1 MQQCC
6 QRGPGFEERRLQQVR
21 FRLSADLL
29 RLQSSRRNH
38 DAVSSPMP
46 QRTFKLDS
54 MKCLLALLILLSC
67 GRQAEAISPYL
78 TLQQLDHSSWTIQS
92 GVPSGINAMEQ
103 TSDGWIWL
111 GTTTGLYRFDGV
123 TFELY
128 HPSHGQKI
136 LKTGITS
143 LYATREG
150 GLWIGYQ
157 RGEASLIENGNI
169 HDYLYKTDKVPKG
182 TIISFLED
190 QDGSVWAAAAD
201 GLGHFSGGNWQR
213 IGANMNFDSPEAS
226 YLFQD
231 RAGTLW
237 ITTTNHVYFLFK
249 GAREFVR
256 SSYKTTEYAQCAQA
270 PDGTVWIEDPVGLVP
285 LTPKMPKSFTP
296 KALLLAVKDSNG
308 LYFDRDGTLWEF
320 PLHSG
325 VRRLSYPSA
334 VATTPIEN
342 RAASV
347 QHFMHADGLTSD
359 LMSAFFEDHEG
370 NIWVATSRGL
380 DRFRATAFTPAPI
393 PPSLESFALAVAP
406 KGAILI
412 GSGDRSLG
420 LLEGTSFQQ
429 MKGMPPGLVTTL
441 YSAHGGRIWV
451 GGQGRVGYLQ
461 GNRYVPLAMP
471 PDVAKDLGSLETQSI
486 TTGPHGDLWIAIGRR
501 AITRI
506 HNGIWKPDERL
517 GNQIGSPH
525 TLMTDHSGLVW
536 AGYKK
541 NVISIHDG
549 NQVRLLNA
557 KQGLNVGDVTALH
570 EAGSL
575 IWVGGEHGL
584 NLFENGKFVTM
595 NFAVQSA
602 VTEIT
607 GIALADNGT
616 LWLNAASGLFCISKQ
631 EVAAFIKD
639 PRHTVNFETFN
650 YLDGIPGDA
659 GMLYPYPTTVKGTDG
674 RLWFATTGGLVFI
687 DPVQILRNKVMPPV
701 ALRSVRAD
709 GRPIEAEAGVQLP
722 KGTRSLEIDYTALS
736 FSIPE
741 RVHFKYKLEG
751 FDTDWQ
757 DVGNRRQAFYTNIPP
772 RHYVFRVIAC
782 NNDGLWNTTG
792 ITMPINLPAT
802 FVQGWYFKILCLALG
817 AAALWWLYRLRI
829 SQIEVGIRVRLYER
843 LAERERIA
851 RDLHDTFFQGI
862 QGLLLSFN
870 LGTSRLAKDDPV
882 RALFEES
889 LTLSD
894 QVMLEGRKL
903 VLDLRTR
910 ISEVTEIENDL
921 SAVAYELAKVYPAQF
936 ALTVT
941 GSPRRLDAVVAEEIY
956 KVGREALYNAF
967 RHASATNI
975 EVEVTYAPNEMRLNF
990 RDDGSGLPEQVLQNC
1005 SSDGHF
1011 GLPGM
1016 AERAEKIGARFSIF
1030 SRVGG
1035 GTEIEIKISSR
1046 LAYRSSPTSKH
1057 RSSLR

>member
-1 MQQCC
+1 M
-6 QRGPGFEERRLQQVR
+6 L
-21 FRLSADLL
+21 
-29 RLQSSRRNH
+29 
-38 DAVSSPMP
+38 
-46 QRTFKLDS
+46 QRTLKLDS
-54 MKCLLALLILLSC
+54 MKCLLALLTAVLC
-67 GRQAEAISPYL
+67 GRQALAISPNL

-92 GVPSGINAMEQ
+92 GVPSGINAMAQ

-157 RGEASLIENGNI
+157 RGEASLIENGTI

-201 GLGHFSGGNWQR
+201 GLGHFSGGSWQR
-213 IGANMNFDSPEAS
+213 IGANMHFDSPEAS

-237 ITTTNHVYFLFK
+237 ITTTNHVYSLFK
-249 GAREFVR
+249 GAKAFVK
-256 SSYKTTEYAQCAQA
+256 SGYKTTEYAQCAQA
-270 PDGTVWIEDPVGLVP
+270 PDGTVWIEDPLGLVP
-285 LTPKMPKSFTP
+285 LTPKMPKSFPP
-296 KALLLAVKDSNG
+296 KARLLAVKDSNG

-320 PLHSG
+320 PLHGG

-334 VATTPIEN
+334 VATTRVEN
-342 RAASV
+342 RAVSV
-347 QHFMHADGLTSD
+347 QHFMHANGLTSD
-359 LMSAFFEDHEG
+359 LMSAFIEDHEG

-393 PPSLESFALAVAP
+393 PPSLESFALAAAP
-406 KGAILI
+406 KGAMLI
-412 GSGDRSLG
+412 GSGSRSLG
-420 LLEGTSFQQ
+420 LLDGASFLQVQ
-429 MKGMPPGLVTTL
+429 GMPPGLVTTL
-441 YSAHGGRIWV
+441 YSAPDGKIWV
-451 GGQGRVGYLQ
+451 GGQGRIGYLQ
-461 GNRYVPLAMP
+461 GNRYVPLAIP

-486 TTGPHGDLWIAIGRR
+486 TTGPDGDLWIAIGRR

-506 HNGIWKPDERL
+506 HNGMWMPNETL

-525 TLMTDHSGLVW
+525 ILITDHTGLVW

-541 NVISIHDG
+541 NVISTHDG

-570 EAGSL
+570 EAGSR

-584 NLFENGKFVTM
+584 NLFENGRFITM
-595 NFAVQSA
+595 TFAVQST

-607 GIALADNGT
+607 GIALANNGS
-616 LWLNAASGLFCISKQ
+616 LWLNAASGLFCISAQ

-639 PRHTVNFETFN
+639 PGRAVNFEAFN

-674 RLWFATTGGLVFI
+674 RLWFATTGGLVSI
-687 DPVQILRNKVMPPV
+687 DPAHILRNNLVPPV
-701 ALRSVRAD
+701 EIRSVRAD
-709 GRPIEAEAGVQLP
+709 ETTIRTDDGVQLP

-757 DVGNRRQAFYTNIPP
+757 DAGSRRQAFYTSIPP

-792 ITMPINLPAT
+792 IAIPINLPAT
-802 FVQGWYFKILCLALG
+802 FLQGWYFKILCLTLG
-817 AAALWWLYRLRI
+817 AAALWWFYRLRI
-829 SQIEVGIRVRLYER
+829 SQVEVGIRTRVYDR

-870 LGTSRLAKDDPV
+870 LGTNRLSKSDPV
-882 RALFEES
+882 RALFEET
-889 LTLSD
+889 LILSD
-894 QVMLEGRKL
+894 QVMLDGRKL

-910 ISEVTEIENDL
+910 INEATEIENDFSL
-921 SAVAYELAKVYPAQF
+921 VASELTKLYPTQF
-936 ALTVT
+936 ALTIT
-941 GSPRRLDAVVAEEIY
+941 GSPRRLDAVVSEEIY
-956 KVGREALYNAF
+956 KIGREALYNAF
-967 RHASATNI
+967 RHGSATNI
-975 EVEVTYAPNEMRLNF
+975 EVEVTYASNEMRLNF
-990 RDDGSGLPEQVLQNC
+990 RDDGKGIPEPVLQNG

-1035 GTEIEIKISSR
+1035 GTEVEVRISSR
-1046 LAYRSSPTSKH
+1046 LAYRSSPTRKH
-1057 RSSLR
+1057 RNLPS

>member
-1 MQQCC
+1 M
-6 QRGPGFEERRLQQVR
+6 L
-21 FRLSADLL
+21 
-29 RLQSSRRNH
+29 
-38 DAVSSPMP
+38 
-46 QRTFKLDS
+46 QRTLKFDS
-54 MKCLLALLILLSC
+54 IQCLLALLTAVSC
-67 GRQAEAISPYL
+67 GRQAEAISPKL

-92 GVPSGINAMEQ
+92 GVPSGINAMAQ

-136 LKTGITS
+136 LKSGITS

-157 RGEASLIENGNI
+157 RGEASLIENGTI

-201 GLGHFSGGNWQR
+201 GLGHFSGGSWQR
-213 IGANMNFDSPEAS
+213 IGANMHFDSPEAS

-237 ITTTNHVYFLFK
+237 ITTTNHVYSLFK
-249 GAREFVR
+249 GAKAFVK
-256 SSYKTTEYAQCAQA
+256 SGYKTTEYAQCTQA
-270 PDGTVWIEDPVGLVP
+270 PDGIVWIEDPLGLVP
-285 LTPKMPKSFTP
+285 LTPKMPKSFPP
-296 KALLLAVKDSNG
+296 KARLLAVKDSNG

-320 PLHSG
+320 PLHGG

-334 VATTPIEN
+334 VATTPVEN

-359 LMSAFFEDHEG
+359 LMSAFIEDHEG

-380 DRFRATAFTPAPI
+380 DRFRATTFTPAPI
-393 PPSLESFALAVAP
+393 PPSLESFALAAAP
-406 KGAILI
+406 KGAMLI
-412 GSGDRSLG
+412 GSGSRSLG
-420 LLEGTSFQQ
+420 LLDGASFQQ
-429 MKGMPPGLVTTL
+429 VQGMPPGLVTTL
-441 YSAHGGRIWV
+441 YSAPDGKVWV
-451 GGQGRVGYLQ
+451 GGQGRIGYLQ
-461 GNRYVPLAMP
+461 RNRYEPLAIP
-471 PDVAKDLGSLETQSI
+471 PDVDKDLGSLETQSI
-486 TTGPHGDLWIAIGRR
+486 TTGPDGDLWLAIGRQ

-506 HNGIWKPDERL
+506 HNGMWMPNETL

-525 TLMTDHSGLVW
+525 TLITDHTGLVW

-570 EAGSL
+570 EADSR

-584 NLFENGKFVTM
+584 NLFGNGRFMTM
-595 NFAVQSA
+595 TFAVQST

-607 GIALADNGT
+607 GIALANNGS
-616 LWLNAASGLFCISKQ
+616 LWLNAASGLFCISAQ

-639 PRHTVNFETFN
+639 PGRTVNFEAFN

-687 DPVQILRNKVMPPV
+687 DPAQILRNTVVPPV
-701 ALRSVRAD
+701 AIRNVRAD
-709 GRPIEAEAGVQLP
+709 GRSIQTDAGTQLP
-722 KGTRSLEIDYTALS
+722 TGTRSLEIDYTALS

-741 RVHFKYKLEG
+741 RVRFKYRLEG

-757 DVGNRRQAFYTNIPP
+757 DAGSRRQAFYTNIPP
-772 RHYVFRVIAC
+772 RQYVFRVIAC

-792 ITMPINLPAT
+792 IAIPINLPAT
-802 FVQGWYFKILCLALG
+802 FLQGWYFKILCFTLG
-817 AAALWWLYRLRI
+817 SAAIWGFYRLRI
-829 SQIEVGIRVRLYER
+829 SQVEVGIRTRLFER
-843 LAERERIA
+843 VSERERIA

-870 LGTSRLAKDDPV
+870 VGTNRMAKGDPV
-882 RALFEES
+882 RSLFEET

-894 QVMLEGRKL
+894 QVMSEGRKL

-910 ISEVTEIENDL
+910 SSEAAELASDL
-921 SAVAYELAKVYPAQF
+921 GAAAAEFAKVYPTQF
-936 ALTVT
+936 DVTVT
-941 GSPRRLDAVVAEEIY
+941 GKAPQLDTVVSEEIY
-956 KVGREALYNAF
+956 RIGREALYNAF
-967 RHASATNI
+967 RHARATTI
-975 EVEVTYAPNEMRLNF
+975 EVELTYAASELRLNL
-990 RDDGSGLPEQVLQNC
+990 RDDGVGIPEQVMRNGAV
-1005 SSDGHF
+1005 DRHF

-1016 AERAEKIGARFSIF
+1016 AERAKKIGARFSIF

-1035 GTEIEIKISSR
+1035 GTEIEVKISSR
-1046 LAYRSSPTSKH
+1046 LAYRPGRTST
-1057 RSSLR
+1057 RRIS